1 VHHKARHV
9 SGFLLLQLHKDPQV
23 FQSNSVIA
31 YSCGLVVCWH
41 VQVLVDARRVPL
53 SVAAAA
59 IHMISH
65 LSDDKKLLEGN
76 Y

>member
-1 VHHKARHV
+1 M
-9 SGFLLLQLHKDPQV
+9 FL
-23 FQSNSVIA
+23 NSYFFSYIRILRSSSQILSFA

-41 VQVLVDARRVPL
+41 VQVLVDAGRVPL

-59 IHMISH
+59 IHMISQ
-65 LSDDKKLLEGN
+65 LSDDKKLLKGD